1 MVINCAGQK
10 TAAWIPPPSENL
22 PRAMFDEAKIYVR
35 SGDGGDGIVAFRREK
50 RVPQGGPSG
59 GDGGRGGDVTLRVN
73 PRIHTLRRFER
84 QTHYSAKAG
93 GRGRSSRKTGASA
106 KTLYVDVPPGTLV
119 RTETGE
125 ILADLVTTD
134 DTWRAAK
141 GGRGGRGNCRFVSPQ
156 QQTPRLAEK
165 GAPGEAH
172 WLKLELRLLADI
184 GIVGLP
190 NAGKSTLL
198 SVISKARP
206 RIADYPFTTIEP
218 NLGVVLLGDCELIV
232 ADIPGLLEGAHRGVG
247 LGHTFLRHL
256 MRTRLLVHLIDG
268 SSPQPLADFAL
279 INAELVLF
287 AEELEKKPQII
298 VINKQDLPSA
308 EAAWPQLDVALR
320 EQGNEPLAISAAT
333 HMGIMPLIRRLFAE
347 YDTLPPLK
355 QETNMPTLSLLEPAA
370 EPLYTIRRDR
380 TGRFI
385 VRGQRIERAAAMT
398 YWEYEESVHRFQQI
412 LGALGI
418 TDALSAEGVQV
429 GDTVMIGNRELEWG
443 E

>member
-1 MVINCAGQK
+1 
-10 TAAWIPPPSENL
+10 
-22 PRAMFDEAKIYVR
+22 MFDEAKIYVR

-50 RVPQGGPSG
+50 RIPRGGPSG
-59 GDGGRGGDVTLRVN
+59 GDGGRGGDVLLRVN
-73 PRIHTLRRFER
+73 SRIHTLRRFER
-84 QTHYSAKAG
+84 QTHFSAQAG
-93 GRGRSSRKTGASA
+93 GRGGSSRKTGASA
-106 KTLYVDVPPGTLV
+106 PTLYVDVPPGTLV
-119 RTETGE
+119 RTEAGE
-125 ILADLVTTD
+125 TLTDLVAAG

-206 RIADYPFTTIEP
+206 RIADYPFTTLEP
-218 NLGVVLLGDCELIV
+218 NLGVVYQSDRELIV

-247 LGHTFLRHL
+247 LGHAFLRHL

-268 SSPQPLADFAL
+268 SSPQPLADFSL
-279 INAELVLF
+279 INAELALF
-287 AEELEKKPQII
+287 TEELGSKPQII
-298 VINKQDLPSA
+298 VVNKQDLP
-308 EAAWPQLDVALR
+308 AAQEVWPQLGVALR
-320 EQGNEPLAISAAT
+320 ERGNEPLAISAAT
-333 HMGIMPLIRRLFAE
+333 HAGITPLIRRLFAE
-347 YDTLPPLK
+347 YDALPPLK
-355 QETNMPTLSLLEPAA
+355 QRTDETTFSLLESAA

-380 TGRFI
+380 SGRFI

-412 LGALGI
+412 LAVLGI
-418 TDALSAEGVQV
+418 TDALSEEGVQV
-429 GDTVMIGNRELEWG
+429 GDTVIIGERELEWS